1 MSNIIMT
8 VRVKT
13 PKPRTPQ
20 EQVQPKKSADD
31 ENVEETFDFYD
42 WAKNSMTAKAI
53 KKVGKNTV
61 GYVGS
66 HISVWTGNSYYG
78 SVYQGMQNMAGM
90 AIGIAANPVLGSISA
105 ITSLVTYLIDRNFNL
120 KWENRNAEQAAR
132 RSGNYLTG
140 NSR

>member
-1 MSNIIMT
+1 MSNIILT
-8 VRVKT
+8 VRVKNPKVKT
-13 PKPRTPQ
+13 PVEK
-20 EQVQPKKSADD
+20 VQPKKNTAD
-31 ENVEETFDFYD
+31 EETEENFDFMD
-42 WAKNSMTAKAI
+42 WAKHSMTAKAL
-53 KKVGKNTV
+53 KRVGKNTV

-90 AIGIAANPVLGSISA
+90 AVGIAANPVLGSISA
-105 ITSLVTYLIDRNFNL
+105 ITSLVTFLIDREFTL

-132 RSGNYLTG
+132 RSGNYLTR